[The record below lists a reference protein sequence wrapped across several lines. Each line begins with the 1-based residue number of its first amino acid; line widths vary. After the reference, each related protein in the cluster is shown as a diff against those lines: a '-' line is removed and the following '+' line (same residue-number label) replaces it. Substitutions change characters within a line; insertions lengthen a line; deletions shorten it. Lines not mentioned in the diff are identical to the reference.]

1 MSSQSMDATPMG
13 AATVADRA
21 AGKQVDGP
29 GDVAA
34 GGRPQ
39 VDPLAPSHC
48 IYGQAGERVCGY
60 TGHFRPA
67 WCCHHGEGMPV
78 ADTGMST

>member
-1 MSSQSMDATPMG
+1 MG
-13 AATVADRA
+13 SPTMVHRA
-21 AGKQVDGP
+21 VGEQQDDGP
-29 GDVAA
+29 AD
-34 GGRPQ
+34 GRPQ

-60 TGHFRPA
+60 AGRFRPA
-67 WCCHHGEGMPV
+67 WCCHHGEGVPV